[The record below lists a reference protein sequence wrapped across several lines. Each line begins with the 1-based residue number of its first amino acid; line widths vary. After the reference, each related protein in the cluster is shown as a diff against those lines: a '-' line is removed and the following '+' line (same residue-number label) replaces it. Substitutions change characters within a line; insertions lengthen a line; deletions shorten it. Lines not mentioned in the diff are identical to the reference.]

1 MRLSVGPAMTC
12 EGHMNENAI
21 GFELLDLSMEL
32 ERNERCFFVWVGVGV
47 GVDENWLVI
56 RFDESGIG

>member
-32 ERNERCFFVWVGVGV
+32 ERNERCFVFGLGL
-47 GVDENWLVI
+47 GLM
-56 RFDESGIG
+56 SIGR

>member
-1 MRLSVGPAMTC
+1 
-12 EGHMNENAI
+12 MNESAI

-47 GVDENWLVI
+47 GVGVDENWLVI